1 MRYHKLLYLTTNTV
15 FESSGSIQIINGP
28 RNTTG
33 ILGSTV
39 TFPCEVEGTTDLPQ
53 WRINGTNYGVTSLP
67 FWHWFTRRDGLS
79 VYLAS
84 VEMNNTLYACLYYTY
99 APETGEEL
107 IILSEEALL
116 TVYISELPS
125 MNAYMPILLAES
137 LFCPKVLCWY
147 YGYIALLSFALL
159 RKCRYLWTV
168 LINCYQIT
176 RGMWHFYFVFCIC
189 CNCQLLR
196 HFSK

>member
-1 MRYHKLLYLTTNTV
+1 MRLYLTTNTV

-28 RNTTG
+28 RNTSG

-53 WRINGTNYGVTSLP
+53 WRINGTNYRVTSLP

-84 VEMNNTLYACLYYTY
+84 VEMNNTLYACLYSTY
-99 APETGEEL
+99 APETGEQL

-125 MNAYMPILLAES
+125 MHTCQFCLLNHFS
-137 LFCPKVLCWY
+137 VTRFSVV
-147 YGYIALLSFALL
+147 IALFLHCYASADTYEQIVTKSRGPCDTSTLLSVYAATANS
-159 RKCRYLWTV
+159 YVTSA
-168 LINCYQIT
+168 
-176 RGMWHFYFVFCIC
+176 
-189 CNCQLLR
+189 
-196 HFSK
+196 SKQN